1 MSLPAAE
8 DDAPETLPAPPLPA
22 AGGLARFVRGSL
34 GSGASVLARAGGALV
49 LNKLLAVYGGPG
61 GLTLLAHFQNLMALL
76 TTLPNDGVHV
86 GIVRYLAPR
95 RPGSRSWR
103 LWLGTGALLNAAVLL
118 LGFLALPVL
127 RGPLLAAFRPS
138 PAWVL
143 GVVLG
148 ITLLTAHAYLAAVL
162 LAAQRLRAYV
172 LLTIVLSL
180 LGPLA
185 VAAAL
190 LLRRPVTEA
199 LLAYLLAQGLTA
211 LPTAVVAARA
221 GLLAPLRG
229 RLSQPALRGLG
240 RFLLMALSVLVCS
253 KVVDFAV
260 RDLLI
265 GRFSLVQTGLW
276 QAVAK
281 LSDNY
286 TMVFS
291 AVMGAV
297 FYPRLAALAAQPAA
311 RRTYVRAVLGLLAAA
326 LALGLGAL
334 WLLRD
339 WLLPLLFDARFA
351 GARALLAPQL
361 AGDWAK
367 FLCWTLL
374 YLLIAEARVG
384 RYVLVQVLSAGVY
397 LGLLALLLPR
407 FGLLGAPLAHAG
419 RFGLLL
425 LGCLGYFRGYFRR

>member
-1 MSLPAAE
+1 M
-8 DDAPETLPAPPLPA
+8 PLPA
-22 AGGLARFVRGSL
+22 DDAAPDALPTPPAVGLARFVRGSV
-34 GSGASVLARAGGALV
+34 GSGVSVLARAGGAV
-49 LNKLLAVYGGPG
+49 ALNKLLAVYGGPG

-86 GIVRYLAPR
+86 GIVKYLAPR
-95 RPGSRSWR
+95 RPGSAGWR
-103 LWLGTGALLNAAVLL
+103 LWFGAGAGLNAAVLL

-127 RGPLLAAFRPS
+127 RGPLLAAFQPT
-138 PAWVL
+138 PGWVL
-143 GVVLG
+143 GVVAG
-148 ITLLTAHAYLAAVL
+148 ITLLTAHSYLAAVL
-162 LAAQRLRAYV
+162 LSAQRLRAYV
-172 LLTIVLSL
+172 VLTVLLSL

-190 LLRRPVTEA
+190 GLGQPLPQV
-199 LLAYLLAQGLTA
+199 LLAYLLAQGLTV
-211 LPTAVVAARA
+211 LPTALVCARA

-229 RLSQPALRGLG
+229 RLSRPAVLGLG
-240 RFLLMALSVLVCS
+240 RFLLMALSVLLCS

-265 GRFSLVQTGLW
+265 ARFSLAQTGLW

-297 FYPRLAALAAQPAA
+297 FYPRLAALATRPAV
-311 RRTYVRAVLGLLAAA
+311 RRAYVRAVFGLLAAV
-326 LALGLGAL
+326 LALGLAGL

-351 GARALLAPQL
+351 AARELLAPQL
-361 AGDWAK
+361 LGDWAK
-367 FLCWTLL
+367 FLSWTLL
-374 YLLIAEARVG
+374 YVLVAEARAG
-384 RYVLVQVLSAGVY
+384 RYVLVQLASAALY
-397 LGLLALLLPR
+397 AALLAWLLPR
-407 FGLLGAPLAHAG
+407 FGLYGAPLAHAV

-425 LGCLGYFRGYFRR
+425 LACVAYFRPMSR